1 MWTQR
6 AVGNDNKESTKWA
19 KPEGRQSSGNDFTT
33 LKFTLSSIRLDRN
46 LNVHWRMTCLERQ
59 KPLRGPET
67 VHHHSSWFYGHRHS
81 MWFEPNLGLQL
92 LIHQKHWQGNK
103 RHPKELGS
111 HSVKGWGG
119 VCVPRGRAQEVVLTI
134 LIGKGSTMITSYQVN
149 KDGPLSARTNWPERT
164 QQSPPAE
171 AGQANA
177 QTEQC
182 RLCGLK
188 LLNTTFW
195 MYTCHSSFLKW
206 TNSRRLQSSLL

>member
-1 MWTQR
+1 MYTDEWC
-6 AVGNDNKESTKWA
+6 AWK
-19 KPEGRQSSGNDFTT
+19 
-33 LKFTLSSIRLDRN
+33 
-46 LNVHWRMTCLERQ
+46 RQ
-59 KPLRGPET
+59 KPLCGPET
-67 VHHHSSWFYGHRHS
+67 VHHHSSWFSGQWHS
-81 MWFEPNLGLQL
+81 MWFESNFGFQL

-103 RHPKELGS
+103 RHPKEVGS

-119 VCVPRGRAQEVVLTI
+119 VCVPRGCAQEAVLTI

-182 RLCGLK
+182 RLRGLK

-195 MYTCHSSFLKW
+195 MYTCHSGFLKW
-206 TNSRRLQSSLL
+206 IPEDCNQVFNTQNHLITRHINSGTLKNVLLKKLPWCSFQQHIQ